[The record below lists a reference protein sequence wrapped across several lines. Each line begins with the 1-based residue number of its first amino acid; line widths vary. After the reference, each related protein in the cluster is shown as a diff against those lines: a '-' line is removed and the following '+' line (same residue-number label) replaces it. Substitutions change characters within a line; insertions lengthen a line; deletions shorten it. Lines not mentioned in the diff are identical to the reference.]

1 MNKVTL
7 TQTKSFNVIPS
18 SDTTKGS
25 LEKIISKMAKMD
37 SELKEVKEKRC
48 TSTAVVGEIKDQGQL
63 NYTITFILLNRIF
76 VVKMSSMWQ
85 RSSFCCLF
93 SLLSMLYVWSAGH
106 NCPSEFYC
114 NCLSKLGFYCKIR
127 GGVWKPLFSEYLPT
141 NQEIVNF
148 PSQKIGM
155 KFSSKISPVLNL

>member
-7 TQTKSFNVIPS
+7 TQTKSFNVILS

-37 SELKEVKEKRC
+37 SELKEVEEKRC

-76 VVKMSSMWQ
+76 AVVKMSSM
-85 RSSFCCLF
+85 
-93 SLLSMLYVWSAGH
+93 
-106 NCPSEFYC
+106 
-114 NCLSKLGFYCKIR
+114 
-127 GGVWKPLFSEYLPT
+127 
-141 NQEIVNF
+141 
-148 PSQKIGM
+148 
-155 KFSSKISPVLNL
+155 

>member
-1 MNKVTL
+1 MNKLTL

-76 VVKMSSMWQ
+76 SSSQ
-85 RSSFCCLF
+85 NVQHATEIIP
-93 SLLSMLYVWSAGH
+93 LLSVFVAFNASCVERRSQL
-106 NCPSEFYC
+106 PIRILLQ
-114 NCLSKLGFYCKIR
+114 LSFKTWL
-127 GGVWKPLFSEYLPT
+127 LL
-141 NQEIVNF
+141 
-148 PSQKIGM
+148 
-155 KFSSKISPVLNL
+155 